1 MSSDP
6 VPPTATARG
15 GAPRH
20 RPSLRRPSRRR
31 SSLRRPSLR
40 RRILIGQ
47 TTILAI
53 VVLAFGLSIYLQQR
67 QSRLQDIDSEL
78 AAAAKILAVQLQA
91 VADETASRPGES
103 ADGSLTAER
112 LADTTWRVPDTFARR
127 RLRHRYE
134 QPYVVIRDASQRVL
148 VSTAAATVPPAE
160 DVTRRGPWRRAAR
173 DRGDFREAWES
184 GPAGTTILVGR
195 HVSADFRDLR
205 ELAVVLTAIG
215 LIVLCLGFAAAWRLS
230 ARAVAPIAQISEVA
244 ARLSETSLDERIEAS
259 SMDVEFE
266 QLAETLNAAVGRL
279 EIAFAQQV
287 KFTADA
293 SHELRTPLAVIRM
306 HQDLALSKD
315 RSAADYRQTIE
326 TCARST
332 ERMSR
337 LVEGLLELA
346 RLDGGQVPC
355 DRRPAD
361 LDLLIGDVVDD
372 CRVLADA
379 AGVQLSTKLTPI
391 LLPVDPGRISQV
403 VWNLLS
409 NAITHSPAEG
419 TVRIELGQ
427 RLPSDQADGSATPEV
442 RFTVADQGRGIPP
455 EYQAR
460 VFDRFFRVDPERSR
474 QTGGSGLGL
483 SICHA
488 IVTAHQG
495 RIRIHSEPGQGTCV
509 EVCLPISSDPEAAAA
524 GELSQ
529 ADLIDRAD
537 VGRADDD
544 RG

>member
-1 MSSDP
+1 MINDP
-6 VPPTATARG
+6 VPHTAISRDATW
-15 GAPRH
+15 RH
-20 RPSLRRPSRRR
+20 RPSLRRP
-31 SSLRRPSLR
+31 SLRRPSLR
-40 RRILIGQ
+40 RRILFGQ
-47 TTILAI
+47 TAILAV

-91 VADETASRPGES
+91 VADGTDSPAGAS
-103 ADGSLTAER
+103 ADGRLTAQR
-112 LADTTWRVPDTFARR
+112 LADRTWRVPDTFARR
-127 RLRHRYE
+127 RLRHRHE
-134 QPYVVIRDASQRVL
+134 QPYVVIWDASQRIL
-148 VSTAAATVPPAE
+148 VSTAAATVPPTE
-160 DVTRRGPWRRAAR
+160 DVARRGPWRRAAR
-173 DRGDFREAWES
+173 DRGDYREVWES

-205 ELAVVLTAIG
+205 ELAIVLTAIG
-215 LIVLCLGFAAAWRLS
+215 VVVLCLGFAAAWRLS
-230 ARAVAPIAQISEVA
+230 ARAVAPIAEISQVA
-244 ARLSETSLDERIEAS
+244 VRLSETSLDERIEAS
-259 SMDVEFE
+259 RMDVEFE
-266 QLAETLNAAVGRL
+266 QLAETLNAAVARL
-279 EIAFAQQV
+279 EVAFAQQV

-315 RSAADYRQTIE
+315 RTAADYRQTIE
-326 TCARST
+326 TCARSAK
-332 ERMSR
+332 RMSR

-346 RLDGGQVPC
+346 RLDGGQVPH

-379 AGVQLSTKLTPI
+379 ARVRLSTKLRPMV
-391 LLPVDPGRISQV
+391 LPVDPGRFSQV

-419 TVRIELGQ
+419 IVRIELDQ
-427 RLPSDQADGSATPEV
+427 RPPADQADGSRQEV
-442 RFTVADQGRGIPP
+442 RFTVCDEGPGIPA
-455 EYQAR
+455 EYQSR
-460 VFDRFFRVDPERSR
+460 VFDRFFRVEQERSR

-495 RIRIHSEPGQGTCV
+495 RIGIRSEPGQGTCV
-509 EVCLPISSDPEAAAA
+509 EVVLPIISDTDDGAA
-524 GELSQ
+524 GDPSPGT
-529 ADLIDRAD
+529 DPMD
-537 VGRADDD
+537 RADDD
-544 RG
+544 PGS